1 MGANNFKDKSSNEP
15 RINYD
20 IVGHKE
26 VRLIYK
32 EHSYEKS
39 ENDFNKIV
47 SWQEAVNYS
56 KKYHLDLI
64 EINSNTTPI
73 IVRLANYSKY
83 MYEQKKLLKQR
94 NKSKT
99 ELKEV
104 QLKANISMHDLEIK
118 IEKAKE
124 FIKKGDKVK
133 VALSLKGRELSR
145 REESKKCFYIFIQNM
160 LESGIASLESQPR
173 DEEKNSYVIFKKK

>member
-1 MGANNFKDKSSNEP
+1 
-15 RINYD
+15 
-20 IVGHKE
+20 
-26 VRLIYK
+26 
-32 EHSYEKS
+32 
-39 ENDFNKIV
+39 
-47 SWQEAVNYS
+47 
-56 KKYHLDLI
+56 
-64 EINSNTTPI
+64 
-73 IVRLANYSKY
+73 

-133 VALSLKGRELSR
+133 VTLSLKGRELSR